1 MLRSY
6 DDGRT
11 WNDLIIPCS
20 VPSEI
25 NYSGLGGKLPAY
37 NRGALY
43 EGKDGRI
50 FWAVVASDTEAL
62 RNTSVYL
69 LISKDKGK
77 HGNTV
82 RKLLK
87 IKRSRLMRL
96 PCMKRLMG
104 I

>member
-43 EGKDGRI
+43 EGKMDVFLGSSS
-50 FWAVVASDTEAL
+50 F
-62 RNTSVYL
+62 
-69 LISKDKGK
+69 
-77 HGNTV
+77 
-82 RKLLK
+82 
-87 IKRSRLMRL
+87 
-96 PCMKRLMG
+96 
-104 I
+104 

>member
-1 MLRSY
+1 MQEDICSVLY

-62 RNTSVYL
+62 RKYVGLFAY
-69 LISKDKGK
+69 IQ
-77 HGNTV
+77 
-82 RKLLK
+82 R
-87 IKRSRLMRL
+87 
-96 PCMKRLMG
+96 
-104 I
+104 

>member
-50 FWAVVASDTEAL
+50 FLGS
-62 RNTSVYL
+62 S
-69 LISKDKGK
+69 SF
-77 HGNTV
+77 
-82 RKLLK
+82 
-87 IKRSRLMRL
+87 
-96 PCMKRLMG
+96 
-104 I
+104 